1 MPGIST
7 GKSSKV
13 EGRSSRRYLL
23 YLCDTDLSDDEI
35 KEFRNVL
42 ERRHR
47 PVRLIEVS
55 ANRKAVIVKTNNKT
69 VSEIRRSS
77 SMVTIQGKSVSAVL
91 TSGAIGK
98 LKSRASGSPT
108 RRLGEVSQR

>member
-1 MPGIST
+1 M
-7 GKSSKV
+7 

-35 KEFRNVL
+35 KEFRNIL
-42 ERRHR
+42 ERRHG
-47 PVRLIEVS
+47 PVKLIEVS
-55 ANRKAVIVKTNNKT
+55 GNRKAVIVKTNNKT

-77 SMVTIQGKSVSAVL
+77 SNVTIQGKSVSAVL

-98 LKSRASGSPT
+98 LKSRASGSPM
-108 RRLGEVSQR
+108 REVGEVSQR